1 MNAPLK
7 PAHMEFDEIRRNF
20 DAAYSYLL
28 FEKTSDPED
37 RAGFDKIG
45 TFLSRNR
52 KGIHKQSL
60 FYDYDKGEKKLMLVV
75 KLAPKQKENVIKGL
89 LSLSLSKDITF
100 YTYDF
105 P

>member
-1 MNAPLK
+1 MG
-7 PAHMEFDEIRRNF
+7 FDEIRQNF

-37 RAGFDKIG
+37 SAGFDKIS
-45 TFLSRNR
+45 TFFSRHR

-60 FYDYDKGEKKLMLVV
+60 FYDKDEKKLMLVV
-75 KLAPKQKENVIKGL
+75 KLAPNQKENVMKDI

-100 YTYDF
+100 YAYDF

>member
-1 MNAPLK
+1 MNATSK
-7 PAHMEFDEIRRNF
+7 PAHMGFDEIRQNF

-37 RAGFDKIG
+37 SAGFDKIG
-45 TFLSRNR
+45 TFLSRFR
-52 KGIHKQSL
+52 KGTHKQSL
-60 FYDYDKGEKKLMLVV
+60 FYDKGEKKLMLVV
-75 KLAPKQKENVIKGL
+75 KLAPKQKENVINGL

>member
-7 PAHMEFDEIRRNF
+7 PTHMGFDEIRRNF

-45 TFLSRNR
+45 TFLSRHR
-52 KGIHKQSL
+52 KGFHKQHL
-60 FYDYDKGEKKLMLVV
+60 FYDKGEKKLMLVV
-75 KLAPKQKENVIKGL
+75 ELAPKQKENLIKGL
-89 LSLSLSKDITF
+89 SSLSLSKDITF

>member
-1 MNAPLK
+1 MKATSK
-7 PAHMEFDEIRRNF
+7 PTHMGFDQIRRNF

-45 TFLSRNR
+45 TFLSRFR
-52 KGIHKQSL
+52 KGTHKQSL
-60 FYDYDKGEKKLMLVV
+60 FYDKGEKKLMLVV
-75 KLAPKQKENVIKGL
+75 KLDPKQKEDAMKDL
-89 LSLSLSKDITF
+89 LSLRLSKDITF
-100 YTYDF
+100 YMYDF

>member
-1 MNAPLK
+1 MNTTLK
-7 PAHMEFDEIRRNF
+7 PVDMGFDEIRGNF

-37 RAGFDKIG
+37 STGFDKIG
-45 TFLSRNR
+45 TFLSRFR

-60 FYDYDKGEKKLMLVV
+60 FYDKGEKKLMLVV
-75 KLAPKQKENVIKGL
+75 RLDPKQKEGAMKDL
-89 LSLSLSKDITF
+89 LSLRLSKDITF
-100 YTYDF
+100 YMYDF

>member
-1 MNAPLK
+1 MNATSK
-7 PAHMEFDEIRRNF
+7 PAHMGFDEIRQNF
-20 DAAYSYLL
+20 DPAYSYLL

-37 RAGFDKIG
+37 SAGFDKIN
-45 TFLSRNR
+45 TFLSRYR

-60 FYDYDKGEKKLMLVV
+60 FYDKGGKKLVLVV